1 MNVLV
6 PNKLLFRFEYA
17 LPYLTG
23 IRVEGDLADWPEAAR
38 LQDFGGL
45 DGEEAFAQVWMGWN
59 EGGLYLAVRVEGR
72 TRPFEC
78 RRSAFWK
85 GDNVRLCT
93 DMRNTRD
100 IKRASR
106 YCQQFYFLP
115 AGGGKDGNAAVGG
128 AAKIHR
134 AVENAPLPPDDAV
147 RVASVRRGDWYSL
160 EAHVP
165 ADLLS
170 GWEPQ
175 EHSRI
180 GLFVMV
186 EDVELGKQP
195 LTVGDEL
202 NWHID
207 PSTWASAILT
217 RDAGSR

>member
-17 LPYLTG
+17 LPYLEAVTVDG
-23 IRVEGDLADWPEAAR
+23 RLDEWPEAAR

-45 DGEEAFAQVWMGWN
+45 EGQAAFAQVWMGWN

-93 DMRNTRD
+93 DMRNTGE

-115 AGGGKDGNAAVGG
+115 AGGGKDGRLAQGG
-128 AAKIHR
+128 AAKLHR
-134 AVENAPLPPDDAV
+134 AMEHAPLPPDDAV
-147 RVASVRRGDWYSL
+147 KVASERRGKSYTI

-165 ADLLS
+165 ADILQ
-170 GWEPQ
+170 GWDPQ

-180 GLFVMV
+180 GLFVIV
-186 EDVELGKQP
+186 EDMELGQQP

-217 RDAGSR
+217 RPG